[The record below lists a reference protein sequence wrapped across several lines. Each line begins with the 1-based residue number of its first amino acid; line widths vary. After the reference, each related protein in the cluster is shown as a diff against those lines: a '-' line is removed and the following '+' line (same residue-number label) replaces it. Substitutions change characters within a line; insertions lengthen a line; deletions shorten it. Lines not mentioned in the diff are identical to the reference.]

1 MESEQANWLK
11 LYEERTS
18 RLRKIYEANENP
30 YVRGLILSALERIV
44 AVSDQ
49 LPSQSNLYD
58 LIQELHKLGISKR
71 YLNVEPIPEGR
82 VSKQF
87 HEILKNYRKQAML
100 TQSELA
106 QKLSVNHRSIVRWEA
121 GETRPRGSQVRG
133 IAELF
138 NVSVKE
144 FYD

>member
-11 LYEERTS
+11 LYDERES
-18 RLRKIYEANENP
+18 RLRKLYVANEDP

-49 LPSQSNLYD
+49 LPSQSNLYG
-58 LIQELHKLGISKR
+58 LIQELQNLGISKG
-71 YLNVEPIPEGR
+71 YSNVEPLPEGR
-82 VSKQF
+82 VSKRF
-87 HEILKNYRKQAML
+87 YEILQSYRKQAQL
-100 TQSELA
+100 TQFEVA
-106 QKLSVNHRSIVRWEA
+106 QKLDVNPRSITRWEA
-121 GETRPRGSQVRG
+121 GETRPRPSQVRRL
-133 IAELF
+133 AELF